1 MPENQ
6 QEQEFDL
13 RVYVQIIVARKWL
26 ILGFAAALVAA
37 VAIGTSLQNKLYTA
51 KATVLVGREAPR
63 LINFDP
69 FPQERF
75 RDKDYLKTQ
84 TAILTSRSHLEK
96 VIRRLMEDGFYGK
109 PNQEPDPA

>member
-1 MPENQ
+1 MPENP

-13 RVYVQIIVARKWL
+13 RIYLGIIMSRRWL
-26 ILGFAAALVAA
+26 ILGFAATLVVL
-37 VAIGTSLQNKLYTA
+37 VAIGTALQNKLYTA

-84 TAILTSRSHLEK
+84 AAILTSRAHLEK
-96 VIRRLMEDGFYGK
+96 VIRSLMAEG
-109 PNQEPDPA
+109 